1 MGKFALIALI
11 GFFTIGCKTMEG
23 GKTIELPKLAEGI
36 RERPSVE
43 EKIPDFKLE
52 EMEVTPL
59 STLTIS
65 LHMRAVPL
73 RDILFVIAR
82 DAGLNLVIEN
92 GVDPEA
98 PVTLV
103 LERVKLK
110 EALEALFSTVP
121 YFYEIK
127 GNLLIVK
134 ALDTKAFR
142 VKAIPV
148 SQTYSVDVGGDI
160 LGSVMPQTGGTLKG
174 AVSRSE
180 KSDDEAYKLWDAVQ
194 KALGLI
200 LTSPGESFVIN
211 RLSGTIMVTA
221 TKPHM
226 EKVERFLKELN
237 LALSRQVLIEAKVIE
252 VTLNKAF
259 RYGIDWSYLRE
270 QISGSWTLQGEIG
283 ARDFISTIPTT
294 SPFSQLRLHFF
305 KGGRDLNVIIKALS
319 EFGDLR
325 TLSNPRVS
333 IMNGQTALL
342 TVGRSIN
349 FISRVETTTTPET
362 GVTSY
367 TIETSSLLSGLMI
380 GIVPHV
386 SEEGEISLTITPIVS
401 NLIRLKE
408 VSFGT
413 QYTIQ
418 LPEMD
423 LRELSTSVKLKDR
436 EILLIGGL
444 MKKEEK
450 EQNYGIPLLKDI
462 PLVGGFFKGKALEES
477 NTELVIILQARVIS

>member
-349 FISRVETTTTPET
+349 FISRVETTTPET